1 MTRHTT
7 TCDLGP
13 WPNRGLSAS
22 IPTVAGCKAFLKE
35 KVLCCGTGSLVQG
48 TKVPKDP
55 GIAQPIAVEVLRGN
69 VCHDP
74 QMEPSRIWMISG
86 HRISRP
92 TAAVTPP
99 NNTKATKPRH
109 TSVQISDKK
118 IIDIQP
124 VFVLVS
130 LPVLLCLFVQFSQC
144 YVSGTLQTLHAS
156 AQMID
161 TTHIHESESRTMSGP
176 IS

>member
-1 MTRHTT
+1 MRHTT

-13 WPNRGLSAS
+13 WPYRGHGAS
-22 IPTVAGCKAFLKE
+22 IPTVAGCKAFLEE

-55 GIAQPIAVEVLRGN
+55 GIAQRIAVEVLRGN

-74 QMEPSRIWMISG
+74 QMKPSRIWMISG

-118 IIDIQP
+118 NHRYP
-124 VFVLVS
+124 ARFCLGVSSRALVFLCPIFRVS
-130 LPVLLCLFVQFSQC
+130 CL
-144 YVSGTLQTLHAS
+144 GHAADS
-156 AQMID
+156 A
-161 TTHIHESESRTMSGP
+161 RT
-176 IS
+176 